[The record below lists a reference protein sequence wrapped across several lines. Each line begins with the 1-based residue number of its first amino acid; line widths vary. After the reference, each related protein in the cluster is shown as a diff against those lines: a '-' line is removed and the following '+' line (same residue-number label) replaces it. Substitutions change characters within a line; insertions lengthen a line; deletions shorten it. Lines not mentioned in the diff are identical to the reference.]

1 MAQARILLIDDD
13 RIILEM
19 LNLALSKADYE
30 VLSAADGELGLGL
43 FRENRPD
50 LVILDIA
57 MPGIDGYQVIE
68 QIREAEGE
76 LGTRTPIII
85 LTAHEQSV
93 MRAYAEELGAD
104 LYLTKPVTPRQLVE
118 HIRKLINAEARN
130 S

>member
-1 MAQARILLIDDD
+1 MTQARILLIDDD

-19 LNLALSKADYE
+19 LDLALSKADFL
-30 VLSAADGELGLGL
+30 VLSAVDGEIGLQM
-43 FRENRPD
+43 FREHRPD
-50 LVILDIA
+50 LVIVDIA

-68 QIREAEGE
+68 QIRELDGE
-76 LGTRTPIII
+76 KKRTPIII

-118 HIRKLINAEARN
+118 HIHTLIRSKAT
-130 S
+130 